1 MSRKGLSLSRQK
13 GEKNEKKS
21 LRERFHDY
29 MMDLSRISPSGLTDH
44 HDEYYFHINRY
55 YNFD

>member
-1 MSRKGLSLSRQK
+1 MSGKTEVK
-13 GEKNEKKS
+13 KEKKS
-21 LRERFHDY
+21 FRERFHDY